1 MGTNTF
7 CRKIKNSVQLAS
19 HIGKSFNINQQ
30 WWFAKGEKGSK
41 YQEVG
46 KGSSTRVIKNVLRK
60 KKVFNAPQ
68 YKEKSEE
75 DQKRWQWQIFLEH
88 HQQCLHDYS
97 HWQNKSDNISTTQV
111 TGLKIFQ
118 KNMFPSL

>member
-75 DQKRWQWQIFLEH
+75 DQLKKKGDNDKYFWSTINNVCMITLIDKTKVTIFPQHRL
-88 HQQCLHDYS
+88 Q
-97 HWQNKSDNISTTQV
+97 
-111 TGLKIFQ
+111 G
-118 KNMFPSL
+118 